1 MSHTQISAIDIAR
14 SKGHIL
20 VDHQGFAMVSLEYS
34 LNPKKSAKP
43 KK

>member
-34 LNPKKSAKP
+34 LNPKKTPRQRK
-43 KK
+43 